1 MLWEMFPNHP
11 NLLPAYFYDGKA
23 PDSLSR
29 YVIKPL
35 FSREGA
41 NIRIVENGKDIA
53 VADGPYGEEG
63 FIVQDF
69 HPLPK
74 FGDSYTLIGSWL
86 VNDQS
91 AGICIREDRELITQ
105 DLSRFYPHIILD

>member
-1 MLWEMFPNHP
+1 MFPNHP
-11 NLLPAYFYDGKA
+11 NLLPAYFAEDDH
-23 PDSLSR
+23 PPLDH

-41 NIRIVENGKDIA
+41 NIQIVENGKE
-53 VADGPYGEEG
+53 VAKVDGPYGEEG
-63 FIVQDF
+63 MIIQQF

-86 VNDQS
+86 VNDQPC
-91 AGICIREDRELITQ
+91 GIGLREDRELITQ
-105 DLSRFYPHIILD
+105 DLSRFYPHIILG